1 MARAFLTPSCSIVD
15 REPIPF
21 RDSIGN
27 HSITPV
33 AKPLLDLAN
42 HKNRH
47 VSAETSA
54 FFSVNRRC
62 GLCYV
67 RNRKVNIDWRGGGE
81 GVKCLQDAQNSNF
94 TAKCLKTFVAH

>member
-1 MARAFLTPSCSIVD
+1 MARAFLTPSCSIGD

-54 FFSVNRRC
+54 FFSVNILKYKQR
-62 GLCYV
+62 LV
-67 RNRKVNIDWRGGGE
+67 HPAVQNIYSEKKAWIMGRHNHN
-81 GVKCLQDAQNSNF
+81 V
-94 TAKCLKTFVAH
+94 T